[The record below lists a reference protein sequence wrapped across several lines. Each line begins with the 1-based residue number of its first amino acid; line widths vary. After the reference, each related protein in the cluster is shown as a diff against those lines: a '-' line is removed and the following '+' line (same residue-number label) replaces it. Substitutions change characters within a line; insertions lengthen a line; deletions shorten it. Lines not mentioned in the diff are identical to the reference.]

1 MKKALRFVLLS
12 SAVVGFLTAC
22 GGGENKPTTTENT
35 DTTKTVQPAGV
46 SKDFTVDTATSVI
59 NWVGTKIGG
68 EHKGT
73 LKIKSGN
80 LKVENGKLV
89 GGKFVLDMTSITVTD
104 LTGDKK
110 TDLEGHLKSG
120 DFFEADKHPEGSF
133 EITKVEGNKVDGNLT
148 MKGKTNPVSFT
159 ADVTATEA
167 GVTATAPAF
176 MINRQQ
182 WGISYQSKMKDAPIS
197 DDMSVQINLSGK

>member
-22 GGGENKPTTTENT
+22 GGGENKPTTNDHT
-35 DTTKTVQPAGV
+35 DTTKTVQATGV

-73 LKIKSGN
+73 LKVKSGT

-104 LTGDKK
+104 LTGEKK
-110 TDLEGHLKSG
+110 ADLEGHLKSG

-148 MKGKTNPVSFT
+148 MKGKANPVSFT
-159 ADVTATEA
+159 AEVTATET